1 MVEAVAAVLALHVL
15 EERRKE
21 KQPLVLCKT
30 CSVLS
35 GQACMLHSDGGS
47 VSFVVAKLKRKVGR

>member
-1 MVEAVAAVLALHVL
+1 MVEAVAAVLSLHVL
-15 EERRKE
+15 EETRKE

-35 GQACMLHSDGGS
+35 GQACVLYVDRGNP
-47 VSFVVAKLKRKVGR
+47 SFVVAKLKRKAGR